1 MSIELNCI
9 PVISYDPRRPR
20 LHKVGDSECGRQ
32 KRHGESGEEER
43 VQVPDTE
50 EGRCLAKVVLLA
62 EETNQE

>member
-20 LHKVGDSECGRQ
+20 LHEIGDSKRGCQ
-32 KRHGESGEEER
+32 KRQEEGGEEER

-50 EGRCLAKVVLLA
+50 EGRCLAEIVLLA